1 MISAGSTRARTTGGT
16 VPHRATSSPT
26 TAQTPGDAGRVE
38 AGEGG
43 PVPGPEVVA
52 EPRRPGVGHGRVVGE
67 DGHGVGHAERDRRA
81 DRRGRG
87 AAAAHALAG
96 GRTNA
101 YRSEYGEQ
109 PAWTPTRRGR
119 SVAYAM
125 SPPFSTTPKRAPAR
139 DHGLDAGGRDRAGH
153 GGHGPDAG
161 LRPRPGPCAATTGPA
176 WPGSYGSS
184 AARKKG
190 SRAATRS
197 TSPRA
202 ARIAAFAARE
212 VGLLLREEGGVGLA
226 EVEAL
231 AEHQSWRE
239 RAPCGQ
245 ASWHLP
251 QRTHRPSSTTSCQSG
266 SNAKTS
272 CGQIEM
278 QAPQSTH
285 SSRS

>member
-1 MISAGSTRARTTGGT
+1 MAQASATAGSSAKTVTASATPNETEGPTVADEVQQPRT
-16 VPHRATSSPT
+16 PSP
-26 TAQTPGDAGRVE
+26 
-38 AGEGG
+38 
-43 PVPGPEVVA
+43 
-52 EPRRPGVGHGRVVGE
+52 
-67 DGHGVGHAERDRRA
+67 
-81 DRRGRG
+81 
-87 AAAAHALAG
+87 G
-96 GRTNA
+96 GRTNV

-125 SPPFSTTPKRAPAR
+125 SPPFSTTPKRGAR
-139 DHGLDAGGRDRAGH
+139 ADHGLDPGGRDRAGH
-153 GGHGPDAG
+153 GGHGPDPGVVRGPDHAADDRAGRARVVRLERGEEEGVAGRHPLDLAPGRQDRG
-161 LRPRPGPCAATTGPA
+161 LRGG
-176 WPGSYGSS
+176 
-184 AARKKG
+184 
-190 SRAATRS
+190 
-197 TSPRA
+197 
-202 ARIAAFAARE
+202 E

-226 EVEAL
+226 EVEPL
-231 AEHQSWRE
+231 AEHQSWSD

-251 QRTHRPSSTTSCQSG
+251 QRTHRPSSTTSRQSG